1 MQRINIH
8 MGHLEN
14 LMLSNLSSRIKQV
27 TETITANKVAIV
39 QNADYLDE
47 NEKIVLHNA
56 ITVLDCLQSELI
68 RKYDYILNL

>member
-1 MQRINIH
+1 

-68 RKYDYILNL
+68 RKYDYILNQ